1 MRRILIVLV
10 VALTFILSACSQS
23 VYEVKEGNTLVVGME
38 AAYAPYNWT
47 TTTETEFTM
56 PIHGQAGAF
65 VDGYDVVIA
74 KKIAEELG
82 LKLVI
87 KAIDWD
93 GLIPALQ
100 AGTIDVIIAGMSP
113 TAVRKET
120 VNFSSEYYRAS
131 QVMVVRTDSKYA
143 NATSISEFS
152 GAEVIAQLG
161 TLQDDLV
168 DQIPGVKRGT
178 ALESYNAITNA
189 VTSGVSDAFIAELPV
204 AISITSSNPQL
215 KYIQF
220 DSENGFTVLEEDV
233 VSAVAVRKVDN
244 ELLEAING
252 VLEKLS
258 VESKEAWMTLA
269 VSRANTND

>member
-168 DQIPGVKRGT
+168 NQIPGVKRGT

-269 VSRANTND
+269 VSRANAND

>member
-23 VYEVKEGNTLVVGME
+23 VYEVKEGNTLVVGLE

-220 DSENGFTVLEEDV
+220 DSENGFNVLEEDV

-269 VSRANTND
+269 VSRANAND

>member
-23 VYEVKEGNTLVVGME
+23 VYEVKEGNTLVVGLE

-233 VSAVAVRKVDN
+233 VSAVAVRKVDK

-269 VSRANTND
+269 VSRANAND

>member
-23 VYEVKEGNTLVVGME
+23 VYEVKEGNTLVVGLE

-168 DQIPGVKRGT
+168 NQIPGVKRGT

-269 VSRANTND
+269 VSRANAND

>member
-56 PIHGQAGAF
+56 PLHGQAGAF

-168 DQIPGVKRGT
+168 NQIPGVKRGT

-269 VSRANTND
+269 VSRANAND

>member
-23 VYEVKEGNTLVVGME
+23 VYEVKEGNTLVVGLE

-269 VSRANTND
+269 VSRANAND

>member
-56 PIHGQAGAF
+56 PLHGQAGAF

-269 VSRANTND
+269 VSRANAND